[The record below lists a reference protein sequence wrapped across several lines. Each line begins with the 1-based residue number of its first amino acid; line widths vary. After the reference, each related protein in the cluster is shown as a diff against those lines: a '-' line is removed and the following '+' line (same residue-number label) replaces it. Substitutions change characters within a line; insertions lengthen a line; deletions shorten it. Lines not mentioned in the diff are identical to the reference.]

1 MAKKPAGK
9 SKARGKA
16 KSKAAPR
23 GPQTLKQRAGQ
34 KIREH
39 FSDLADSQ
47 AYVQLF
53 GATGLTLEEQLMAD
67 LKMRDDGDSSITF
80 GKLYYAEKKNHYA
93 ARDSIFVSLTAGPG
107 DTSEVDPQLCKV
119 VFLLLCLLL
128 FVAAVSAAFCCCFS
142 AAFLLLFCCF
152 LLLLFLLLLC
162 FLKAMEALK
171 SDRRPDRGPMI
182 GYLQVARRA
191 SRKDCSGV
199 LRFLSQLRL
208 TDSEIQLPIADKVLA
223 WIVRCFLK

>member
-9 SKARGKA
+9 SKARGKSKA
-16 KSKAAPR
+16 KAAPR

-80 GKLYYAEKKNHYA
+80 GKLYYAEKKIIMLLGTA
-93 ARDSIFVSLTAGPG
+93 SSSPSLQGRETLQKWTLSCAR
-107 DTSEVDPQLCKV
+107 
-119 VFLLLCLLL
+119 L
-128 FVAAVSAAFCCCFS
+128 FFCCFV
-142 AAFLLLFCCF
+142 CCF
-152 LLLLFLLLLC
+152 LLLLFLLLFVAAFLLLFCC
-162 FLKAMEALK
+162 FSAAFCCCF
-171 SDRRPDRGPMI
+171 SCCFF
-182 GYLQVARRA
+182 A
-191 SRKDCSGV
+191 S
-199 LRFLSQLRL
+199 
-208 TDSEIQLPIADKVLA
+208 
-223 WIVRCFLK
+223 

>member
-34 KIREH
+34 KIRED
-39 FSDLADSQ
+39 FSDLGDSQ

-80 GKLYYAEKKNHYA
+80 GKLYYAEKKIIMLLGTA
-93 ARDSIFVSLTAGPG
+93 SSSPSLQGRQTLQKWTLSCTRLFPFVLLHF
-107 DTSEVDPQLCKV
+107 V
-119 VFLLLCLLL
+119 LLL
-128 FVAAVSAAFCCCFS
+128 V
-142 AAFLLLFCCF
+142 
-152 LLLLFLLLLC
+152 LLLFLLLEGYGSIEVGQ
-162 FLKAMEALK
+162 AT
-171 SDRRPDRGPMI
+171 RPWAHARLFTGCSQ
-182 GYLQVARRA
+182 GLSEGLQRSFDVLVTVAT
-191 SRKDCSGV
+191 V
-199 LRFLSQLRL
+199 
-208 TDSEIQLPIADKVLA
+208 
-223 WIVRCFLK
+223 

>member
-34 KIREH
+34 KIREN

-119 VFLLLCLLL
+119 VF
-128 FVAAVSAAFCCCFS
+128 CCFV
-142 AAFLLLFCCF
+142 CCF
-152 LLLLFLLLLC
+152 LLLLFLLLFVAAFLLLFCC
-162 FLKAMEALK
+162 FSAAFCCCF
-171 SDRRPDRGPMI
+171 SCCFF
-182 GYLQVARRA
+182 A
-191 SRKDCSGV
+191 S
-199 LRFLSQLRL
+199 
-208 TDSEIQLPIADKVLA
+208 
-223 WIVRCFLK
+223 